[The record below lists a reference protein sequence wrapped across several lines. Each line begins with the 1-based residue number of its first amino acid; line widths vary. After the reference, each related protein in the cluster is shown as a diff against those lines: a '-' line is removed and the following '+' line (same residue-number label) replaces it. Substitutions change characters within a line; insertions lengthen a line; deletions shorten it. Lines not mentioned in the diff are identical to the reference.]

1 LKPVSIV
8 AFGQDRF
15 MAMQIECL
23 AEPIPGYRLLERIGG
38 GGFGDVWKA
47 EAPGGLH
54 KAIKVIHGDL
64 RNADPDGAR
73 HAEQELKALKRV
85 QAIRHPYLLSLERY
99 DIVDGKLLIV
109 MELADCNLWD
119 RFRDCRSQGLPGIPR
134 EELLGYLEESAEV
147 LDLFNNQHGLQHLDI
162 KPQNLFLIHNHV
174 KVADF
179 GLVKDLEGVRAALTG
194 GVTPVYAAP
203 ETFDGVA
210 TRFCDQYSLAI
221 VYQELLTGVRPFN
234 GANSQQLLMQHMQ
247 GLPNLTP
254 LPPADRAAVGR
265 ALSKKP
271 EDRFPTCLQFVRN
284 LRQAGADQIGGA
296 YQRVPAS
303 NMGKLETPGAGMAT
317 VGSYARLPSATYPPP
332 QAPPETP
339 RTELR
344 NRATDSTSSPAV
356 DIVQAAVEEPLEEV
370 GPGALVPAV
379 IIGIGQLGI
388 EVVQRFSRQ
397 VVDRYGSFERVAN
410 LRLICIDT
418 DPETLQAATAAQ
430 SGMPLAP
437 SQLIPM
443 RLNRASHYLKPRRNG
458 RSLIEGW
465 FDPQTLY
472 RIPRNPQTLGLRCLG
487 RLAFCDHY
495 PTFAERFRED
505 LNACI
510 QSEALDQADRL
521 TKLGLRS
528 NRPRVYVVAGLGG
541 GTGSGMFLDV
551 AYVVRQ
557 RLRQLGYRQ
566 PEVVGILLAPS
577 PDRTGLKPHT
587 IANTFAALKELNHF
601 SSPETVFVAVHEER
615 DGCIHDPLP
624 PFSRT
629 FVLPSDVPPSPTEPQ
644 PAGSAQIRA
653 AEFLRRDLLSPLGRV
668 ADDSRAEFEEASTK
682 AAGTVCVPNQG
693 AFTWPKQAILTKASR
708 WLGENLVYRWMKADV
723 GAIREPVR
731 TWLKERWNTE
741 QLGPEPI
748 LAQLQAT
755 CDKAAGKP
763 FDQLIAEEV
772 QPFVPRGWFSRDPDP
787 ARLWQSVLRM
797 QHIVGMPDEHAM
809 QRQTGKLE
817 QLLHEAAENIV
828 RELGPKLLRMPRML
842 LEHPDYRLGGALEAI
857 EQLQAILTQLHDK
870 NEPLATESA
879 GKAIDSYYF
888 LHNFVSA
895 ERGRRKT
902 SPAEI
907 ADHFRNFPKWR
918 VHSLVHRQ
926 LCRIYLQMRSQLTD
940 LAREF
945 QFCRERLDDLTTRF
959 KQVPSEPRPENETFL
974 FPTGC
979 SSVDSAVKALCESI
993 KADELRA
1000 LDKTLQRQIEKTYQ
1014 ALFSVCMSSINML
1027 GNLHGVV
1034 EEQARAFLAAKLGDS
1049 NVGEMFFA
1057 RFADGDSAVKA
1068 VRQIYEQAAPPLRI
1082 NRPITQEICILA
1094 VPDGDSSKAFQK
1106 TAGTALAGKPLDFTV
1121 STEEIL
1127 VYREWPRFPFASL
1140 PQLGPMATDAYN
1152 QMQQSGQGLAHSRSD
1167 IGQWHEIER

>member
-1 LKPVSIV
+1 
-8 AFGQDRF
+8 
-15 MAMQIECL
+15 MAMQIESL
-23 AEPIPGYRLLERIGG
+23 AEPIAGYRLLERIGG

-64 RNADPDGAR
+64 RNVDPDGSR

-99 DIVDGKLLIV
+99 DIVEGKLLIV

-134 EELLGYLEESAEV
+134 EELLGYMEESSEV
-147 LDLFNNQHGLQHLDI
+147 LDLFNNQYGLQHLDI

-234 GANSQQLLMQHMQ
+234 GANAQQLLLQHMQ
-247 GLPNLTP
+247 GMPNLAP
-254 LPPADRAAVGR
+254 LPPSDRAAVGR

-284 LRQAGADQIGGA
+284 LRQAGADPIAGS
-296 YQRVPAS
+296 YQRVPGS
-303 NMGKLETPGAGMAT
+303 HSSKYETPGASIPT
-317 VGSYARLPSATYPPP
+317 VGSYARLPSAAYPPP
-332 QAPPETP
+332 NTAPETP

-344 NRATDSTSSPAV
+344 HRPNDSTTSPAV
-356 DIVQAAVEEPLEEV
+356 EVAQQTIEAPPEET
-370 GPGALVPAV
+370 GPGTLVPSV

-388 EVVQRFSRQ
+388 EVVQRFRRQ

-418 DPETLQAATAAQ
+418 DPDTLQAATASQ
-430 SGMPLAP
+430 SGMPLSP
-437 SQLIPM
+437 SQVVPM
-443 RLNRASHYLKPRRNG
+443 RVNRASHYLKPRRNG
-458 RSLIEGW
+458 RSIIEGW

-495 PTFAERFRED
+495 STFIEKFRDDLDACTQAE
-505 LNACI
+505 AI
-510 QSEALDQADRL
+510 VQADRL

-541 GTGSGMFLDV
+541 ATGGGMFLDV

-557 RLRQLGYRQ
+557 RLRLLGYRH
-566 PEVVGILLAPS
+566 PEVIGILLTPS
-577 PDRTGLKPHT
+577 PDRPGVKPQT
-587 IANTFAALKELNHF
+587 VGNTFAALTELNHF
-601 SSPETVFVAVHEER
+601 NSPESVFIAAHEDRE
-615 DGCIHDPLP
+615 GHIHDPAP

-629 FVLPSDVPPSPTEPQ
+629 FILPSDPPPNPLEPPST
-644 PAGSAQIRA
+644 ATAQHRA
-653 AEFLRRDLLSPLGRV
+653 AEFLRRDLLSPLGRI
-668 ADDSRAEFEEASTK
+668 ADDSREEFEEASTK
-682 AAGTVCVPNQG
+682 AAGTVCVPNQ
-693 AFTWPKQAILTKASR
+693 ASFVWPKQAILTKASR
-708 WLGENLVYRWMKADV
+708 WLGENLVNRWLKTDV
-723 GAIREPVR
+723 ASIRDPVR
-731 TWLKERWNTE
+731 NWLKDRWNTE

-748 LAQLQAT
+748 IAQLQKS
-755 CDKAAGKP
+755 CDEIAGKP
-763 FDQLIAEEV
+763 FDDLIAEEV
-772 QPFVPRGWFSRDPDP
+772 QPFVPRGWFARDPDQ

-797 QHIVGMPDEHAM
+797 LQLVGMPDEHVL
-809 QRQTGKLE
+809 QRQVGKLE
-817 QLLHEAAENIV
+817 QSMHEVAENLA
-828 RELGPKLLRMPRML
+828 RDLGPKLLRLPRLL

-857 EQLQAILTQLHDK
+857 EQLQETLTNLHDQH
-870 NEPLATESA
+870 EPLAHDMA
-879 GKAIDSYYF
+879 AKAIDAYYVIHAY
-888 LHNFVSA
+888 LSP
-895 ERGRRKT
+895 ERTRRKPT
-902 SPAEI
+902 PAEI
-907 ADHFRNFPKWR
+907 ADNFRNFPKWR
-918 VHSLVHRQ
+918 LQSLLHKQV
-926 LCRIYLQMRSQLTD
+926 CRIYLLMRAQLGD

-959 KQVPSEPRPENETFL
+959 KQVAVETRTENDSLL

-979 SSVDSAVKALCESI
+979 SSVDSAVKALCDLI
-993 KADELRA
+993 QPDELRT

-1027 GNLHGVV
+1027 GNLHGIV
-1034 EEQARAFLAAKLGDS
+1034 EEQARAFLASKLGDS

-1057 RFADGDSAVKA
+1057 RFSDHDAATKA
-1068 VRQIYEQAAPPLRI
+1068 VRQIYDLSAPPLRL

-1094 VPDGDSSKAFQK
+1094 APDGETNSAFQK
-1106 TAGTALAGKPLDFTV
+1106 TAGTALAGKPLDFTI
-1121 STEEIL
+1121 SAEEIL

-1140 PQLGPMATDAYN
+1140 PQLGPMGQDAYN
-1152 QMQQSGQGLAHSRSD
+1152 QMQQAGQGMAHSRND
-1167 IGQWHEIER
+1167 IGQWIKIDR